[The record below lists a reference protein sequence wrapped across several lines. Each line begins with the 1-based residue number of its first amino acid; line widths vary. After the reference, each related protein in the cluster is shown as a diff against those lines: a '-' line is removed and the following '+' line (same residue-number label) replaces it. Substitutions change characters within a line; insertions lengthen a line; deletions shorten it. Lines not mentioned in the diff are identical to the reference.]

1 LSRREKPTEEKYS
14 VIDRYERSNE
24 GKAVSFTIIH
34 LICLNFFSKAAQ
46 KIHFAW
52 NFIFQ
57 NLQAVVSHNPNAGVN
72 DIAPEHLMNSESSSN
87 GGSDEATTKHAEE
100 KKEEAPEETPNEDK
114 MDVEEEKTTTTP
126 PLVVTPSPN
135 KPVVSSKQSPG
146 KEKPKEETKEVKSTP
161 AVTPAT
167 QKPVASP
174 SKTPVVA
181 KDNKETEKKTEEKK
195 EEPSTPA
202 NDFPKESELLKSSQ
216 EAKKHVATM
225 PMVNTPTDQISL
237 SQLTELP
244 EVLTTTA
251 FSWTILMII
260 DPQVQLF
267 ISRFLAVSCYKALKE
282 KISAAS
288 ADQQFVL
295 ARDPFLRFIC
305 QLLQVSCAKD
315 LQFHAVD
322 DQFVRIYLPLVVVD
336 NSGDKSIVEKM
347 LAEHPLSEESCL
359 DGTLLKVTL
368 EKFLLNLKAVR
379 NKAVADSK

>member
-1 LSRREKPTEEKYS
+1 
-14 VIDRYERSNE
+14 
-24 GKAVSFTIIH
+24 
-34 LICLNFFSKAAQ
+34 
-46 KIHFAW
+46 
-52 NFIFQ
+52 
-57 NLQAVVSHNPNAGVN
+57 VN
-72 DIAPEHLMNSESSSN
+72 DIAPEHLMNSESSSSGN
-87 GGSDEATTKHAEE
+87 GGGNGEPMTKQVEE
-100 KKEEAPEETPNEDK
+100 KKEEVPKETTNDDK
-114 MDVEEEKTTTTP
+114 MDVEEEKTTTTTP

-135 KPVVSSKQSPG
+135 KPVVSSKPSPG
-146 KEKPKEETKEVKSTP
+146 KEKPKEETKEETKSTT

-167 QKPVASP
+167 TLKPAVSP
-174 SKTPVVA
+174 SKPTPVVA
-181 KDNKETEKKTEEKK
+181 KDNKEMGEKKTEAR

-216 EAKKHVATM
+216 EAKKHLTTM

-260 DPQVQLF
+260 DPQLQLF

-282 KISAAS
+282 KITAAS
-288 ADQQFVL
+288 TDQQFVL

-305 QLLQVSCAKD
+305 QLLQVSCGKD

-322 DQFVRIYLPLVVVD
+322 DQFVRIYLPLVVLD

-359 DGTLLKVTL
+359 DGTLLKATL